1 MKIRDCSTTTLK
13 KVQNDLQR
21 SCAAS
26 KPYYDAGN
34 ELVAFDYVSNKK
46 MLDQINYELNKRGE

>member
-1 MKIRDCSTTTLK
+1 MKLENCSTTLLK
-13 KVQNDLQR
+13 KVQNDLTR

-46 MLDQINYELNKRGE
+46 MLDQVNNELNKRGE